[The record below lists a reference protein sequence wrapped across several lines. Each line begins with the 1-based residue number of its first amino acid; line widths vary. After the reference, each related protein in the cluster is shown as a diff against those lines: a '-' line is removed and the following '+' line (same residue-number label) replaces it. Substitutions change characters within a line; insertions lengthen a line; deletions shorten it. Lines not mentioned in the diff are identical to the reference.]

1 MAGQLAIGANIL
13 SMALCRYP
21 THASALNAA
30 AEQILEEK
38 ELPTFGYLVPPGDL
52 ALLYVGSGQLDP
64 NEWNARA
71 QALVEQ
77 DRARRQ
83 ARP

>member
-1 MAGQLAIGANIL
+1 
-13 SMALCRYP
+13 MALCKYP

-52 ALLYVGSGQLDP
+52 AVLYVLDGQLDP
-64 NEWNARA
+64 NELHARA
-71 QALVEQ
+71 QTLVEG
-77 DRARRQ
+77 DRARLQ
-83 ARP
+83 TRP